1 MFPAGTEQGD
11 ALSSYFGPSIV
22 LKCPFGGL
30 FSATFNFFFFFAF
43 LCLSLVILLLKVA
56 PKHSTEVLSIVP
68 KCLTER
74 IGNLQPGMSY
84 SAVDHEFSH

>member
-1 MFPAGTEQGD
+1 MMLCLLTLALL
-11 ALSSYFGPSIV
+11 LSSSV
-22 LKCPFGGL
+22 LLEVYLVPL
-30 FSATFNFFFFFAF
+30 LIFFFFAF

>member
-11 ALSSYFGPSIV
+11 ALSSSFGPSVVI
-22 LKCPFGGL
+22 KCPFGGL
-30 FSATFNFFFFFAF
+30 FSATFNFFAF
-43 LCLSLVILLLKVA
+43 LCLSLVILLFKIA

-68 KCLTER
+68 KCLTEK
-74 IGNLQPGMSY
+74 IYNLQPGMSY

>member
-1 MFPAGTEQGD
+1 MMLCLLTLALL
-11 ALSSYFGPSIV
+11 LSSSV
-22 LKCPFGGL
+22 LLEVYLVPIL
-30 FSATFNFFFFFAF
+30 IFFFFAF
-43 LCLSLVILLLKVA
+43 LCLSLVILLLKIA

-68 KCLTER
+68 KCLTEK

>member
-30 FSATFNFFFFFAF
+30 FSATINFFFFLHFCAF
-43 LCLSLVILLLKVA
+43 LLVILLLKVA
-56 PKHSTEVLSIVP
+56 QHSTEVLSIVP

>member
-1 MFPAGTEQGD
+1 MPI
-11 ALSSYFGPSIV
+11 LI
-22 LKCPFGGL
+22 
-30 FSATFNFFFFFAF
+30 FFFFAF
-43 LCLSLVILLLKVA
+43 LCLSLVILLLKIA

-68 KCLTER
+68 KCLTEK